1 MMNEWVSAAPVGL
14 LALAV
19 FGALL
24 AMTAVS
30 VAIGFA
36 LERALSGLKIW
47 AVPLDPGQLSLEL
60 KGNVIF
66 LIVQTAAFTAVL
78 PSGLPRYVEP
88 SWAAGVATFFGLM
101 LGFQVYYY
109 FLHRAM
115 HTKALVRI
123 HRWHH
128 KSRVT
133 TPLSGQSVS
142 FGEALGWAVG
152 YALLPALASQLVP
165 ISLEGWAAY
174 IAFNIFGNMVGHS
187 NVELVPVTPVLRASS
202 LFSNAFVFHSLHH
215 ARWTG
220 HYSFQSALMDRLF
233 GTEWQDW
240 QALHAEIAAGKP
252 LQSLRETRD

>member
-1 MMNEWVSAAPVGL
+1 MIEWISAAPLGL
-14 LALAV
+14 LALALL
-19 FGALL
+19 GALV
-24 AMTAVS
+24 AMTVVS
-30 VAIGFA
+30 TAIGFA
-36 LERALSGLKIW
+36 LERMPRARRIW
-47 AVPLDPGQLSLEL
+47 AVPLDPGQLRLEL
-60 KGNVIF
+60 KGNAIF
-66 LIVQTAAFTAVL
+66 LLVQTAAFSAVL
-78 PSGLPRYVEP
+78 STGLPRYGAP
-88 SWAAGVATFFGLM
+88 SWPSGVAWFFGLM

-115 HTKALVRI
+115 HTKALVRF

-142 FGEALGWAVG
+142 FAEAVGWAMG

-165 ISLEGWAAY
+165 ISFEGWAAY

-187 NVELVPVTPVLRASS
+187 NVELVPATPGMRAST
-202 LFSNAFVFHSLHH
+202 LFSNAFVYHALHH

-240 QALHAEIAAGKP
+240 PALHAEIAASKP
-252 LQSLRETRD
+252 MQSLRETRD

>member
-1 MMNEWVSAAPVGL
+1 MDQWVLDAAVWE
-14 LALAV
+14 LALVVLA
-19 FGALL
+19 ALL
-24 AMTAVS
+24 GVTVVS

-36 LERALSGLKIW
+36 LERAMKRYRIW
-47 AVPLDPGQLSLEL
+47 AVPLDPGQYRLEL

-66 LIVQTAAFTAVL
+66 LLVQTAAFTAVL
-78 PSGLPRYVEP
+78 GSGLPRCAEHTT
-88 SWAAGVATFFGLM
+88 AGDVGWFFGLM

-109 FLHRAM
+109 GLHRAM
-115 HTKALVRI
+115 HTKALVGI

-152 YALLPALASQLVP
+152 YALLPALVSHVVP
-165 ISLEGWAAY
+165 ISAEGWAAY

-187 NVELVPVTPVLRASS
+187 NFEMVPKTPGLYYSA

-220 HYSFQSALMDRLF
+220 HYSFQSALMDRVF
-233 GTEWQDW
+233 GTEWKDW
-240 QALHAEIAAGKP
+240 PALHQEVAAGQP
-252 LQSLRETRD
+252 LKSLRETR

>member
-1 MMNEWVSAAPVGL
+1 MASWIGGAAVHEIAIAVAAL
-14 LALAV
+14 MLAV
-19 FGALL
+19 
-24 AMTAVS
+24 TVVS

-36 LERALSGLKIW
+36 LERLPSTHRIW
-47 AVPLDPGQLSLEL
+47 ALPLDPGQLRLEL

-66 LIVQTAAFTAVL
+66 LLVQTAAFTAVL
-78 PSGLPRYVEP
+78 PSGLPRYVAP
-88 SWAAGVATFFGLM
+88 SWGAGVATFFGLM

-133 TPLSGQSVS
+133 TPLSGQSMS
-142 FGEALGWAVG
+142 FGEALGWATG

-165 ISLEGWAAY
+165 ISIEGWAAY
-174 IAFNIFGNMVGHS
+174 IAFNIFGNVVGHS
-187 NVELVPVTPVLRASS
+187 NVELVPVTPGMRAST
-202 LFSNAFVFHSLHH
+202 LFSNAFTFHSLHH

-240 QALHAEIAAGKP
+240 PVLHAEVAAGKP

>member
-1 MMNEWVSAAPVGL
+1 MASWIARAPAHEI
-14 LALAV
+14 ALAV
-19 FGALL
+19 AALIL
-24 AMTAVS
+24 GMTVVS
-30 VAIGFA
+30 VAIGSA
-36 LERALSGLKIW
+36 LERALHSRRIW
-47 AVPLDPGQLSLEL
+47 AVPLDPGQLTLEL

-66 LIVQTAAFTAVL
+66 LLVQTAAFTAVL
-78 PSGLPRYVEP
+78 SSGLPRYGEP
-88 SWAAGVATFFGLM
+88 SWVAGVATFFGAM
-101 LGFQVYYY
+101 LGFQIYYY

-115 HTKALVRI
+115 HTRALVSI

-152 YALLPALASQLVP
+152 YALLPALVSQLVP
-165 ISLEGWAAY
+165 LSFEGWAAY

-187 NVELVPVTPVLRASS
+187 NVELVPALPGLRVST
-202 LFSNAFVFHSLHH
+202 LFSNAFVYHSLHH

-220 HYSFQSALMDRLF
+220 HYSFQAALMDRLF
-233 GTEWQDW
+233 GTEWHDW
-240 QALHAEIAAGKP
+240 PALHAEIAAGKP

>member
-1 MMNEWVSAAPVGL
+1 MASWVAGAAVHE

-19 FGALL
+19 AVLML

-36 LERALSGLKIW
+36 LERALVGLRIW

-66 LIVQTAAFTAVL
+66 LLVQTAAFTAVL

-165 ISLEGWAAY
+165 ISIEGWAAY

-187 NVELVPVTPVLRASS
+187 NVELVPVTPGMRVST
-202 LFSNAFVFHSLHH
+202 LFSNAFTFHSLHH

-240 QALHAEIAAGKP
+240 PALHAEVAAGKP
-252 LQSLRETRD
+252 LQSLRETR